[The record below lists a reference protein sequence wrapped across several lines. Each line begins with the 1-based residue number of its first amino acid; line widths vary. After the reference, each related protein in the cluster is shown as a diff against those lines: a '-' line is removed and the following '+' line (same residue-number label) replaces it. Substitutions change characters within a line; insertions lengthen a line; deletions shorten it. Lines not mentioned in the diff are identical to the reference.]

1 MIVKKIILVLFM
13 SLTGFGLFFSPSKEL
28 SQDSLDRFILAHKK
42 LRQLGISM
50 GEVQQQNYTPQ
61 LEVEKIIKECGFENI
76 QDFLYLNTRVLSAL
90 SIIETEEFQKK
101 LQAHES
107 NMKKVF
113 QENNFSEILNNP
125 DIPESTKIEIRKS
138 FAESR
143 QNFEKQMQEI
153 NREKEKNKR
162 VSKSVL
168 EVTSKFSS
176 DSDKQLVRKNYTQIK
191 EALTGVSFT
200 P

>member
-1 MIVKKIILVLFM
+1 
-13 SLTGFGLFFSPSKEL
+13 
-28 SQDSLDRFILAHKK
+28 
-42 LRQLGISM
+42 
-50 GEVQQQNYTPQ
+50 
-61 LEVEKIIKECGFENI
+61 
-76 QDFLYLNTRVLSAL
+76 
-90 SIIETEEFQKK
+90 
-101 LQAHES
+101 
-107 NMKKVF
+107 MKKVF